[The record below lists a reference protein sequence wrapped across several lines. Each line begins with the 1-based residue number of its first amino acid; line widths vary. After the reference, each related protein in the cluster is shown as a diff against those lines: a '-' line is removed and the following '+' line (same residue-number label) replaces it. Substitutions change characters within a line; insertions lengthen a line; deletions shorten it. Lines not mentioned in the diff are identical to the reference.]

1 MGCAEN
7 KEHGGSGPLVLVPL
21 MALFGAVVAI
31 GTRVKHRKGHTC
43 QCGHGH
49 HGGHGPHDD
58 HGPGPDHEDD
68 PMRIL
73 DRRFASGEIDED
85 DYLRRREVLKP
96 SS

>member
-1 MGCAEN
+1 MGGAEN

-21 MALFGAVVAI
+21 MALFGAIVAF
-31 GTRVKHRKGHTC
+31 GARLKHREGRTC
-43 QCGHGH
+43 QCGHGP